1 MNEALKI
8 GPTYAAAPGLAAL
21 GHWHPYQR
29 TGLDAVE
36 RGEILRRARVVISS
50 QTDDANA
57 LALAAFMSASLD
69 HEPEMAVRAA
79 EKAIAL
85 SPNCPHAHTN
95 RAATHMVLG
104 NFDTAIE
111 SANYAIR
118 LNPSDPMRYGPE
130 GVLAICYLNL
140 GRNCDAVD
148 AAQRAI
154 SSNPAFIH
162 AYAVLAAASLR
173 LGRRADAK
181 NAVRRALTVE
191 PKFQASAYKFAPV
204 GPPDRMEMLM
214 QDLRE
219 VGLPE

>member
-8 GPTYAAAPGLAAL
+8 DPTYAAAPGLAAL
-21 GHWHPYQR
+21 GHWHHYQR
-29 TGLDAVE
+29 TGLDAVARDE
-36 RGEILRRARVVISS
+36 VLRHARVVISS
-50 QTDDANA
+50 PADDANA
-57 LALAAFMSASLD
+57 LAFAAFMSASLD
-69 HEPEMAVRAA
+69 NEPEAAVRAA

-85 SPNCPHAHTN
+85 SPNCPRAHTN

-104 NFDTAIE
+104 NYGTAIN
-111 SANYAIR
+111 SANQAIQ
-118 LNPSDPMRYGPE
+118 LNPFDPMRYGPE
-130 GVLAICYLNL
+130 GVLAICHLNL
-140 GRNCDAVD
+140 GHNCDAVD

-173 LGRRADAK
+173 LGRRAAAK
-181 NAVRRALTVE
+181 NAVRCALTVE
-191 PKFQASAYKFAPV
+191 PKFRAAAYKFAPV

-219 VGLPE
+219 AGLPE